1 MTDVYHNVLCV
12 RRAAP
17 SRYSSADETGNE
29 PLRSSARSQGSDL
42 ELKRRGTTTL
52 HEPCPNTSTFQLC
65 RRKTE
70 RQHAGGKLKQQERC
84 DKAPPQHLPLRR
96 TKNGWMTHIRATSV
110 RFHQRR
116 HSEKRQ
122 VRVLPMC
129 EPQKWCIFAYSL
141 QLQHRTSTDTSQKW
155 AGAGQSPRAER
166 EMAGRA
172 SGPDFIV
179 KRLLAS

>member
-1 MTDVYHNVLCV
+1 ML
-12 RRAAP
+12 
-17 SRYSSADETGNE
+17 
-29 PLRSSARSQGSDL
+29 
-42 ELKRRGTTTL
+42 
-52 HEPCPNTSTFQLC
+52 TFALLVMML
-65 RRKTE
+65 TY
-70 RQHAGGKLKQQERC
+70 ALLVPQQERC

-172 SGPDFIV
+172 SGPDFMNV
-179 KRLLAS
+179 KRPLAS

>member
-12 RRAAP
+12 RRAAL

-70 RQHAGGKLKQQERC
+70 RQHAGWKLKQQEHC
-84 DKAPPQHLPLRR
+84 DKAPPHHLPLRR
-96 TKNGWMTHIRATSV
+96 PNKMRQRLIRD
-110 RFHQRR
+110 RFRAIL
-116 HSEKRQ
+116 EKVQ
-122 VRVLPMC
+122 KILSTISLSAMVLSS
-129 EPQKWCIFAYSL
+129 I
-141 QLQHRTSTDTSQKW
+141 RTS
-155 AGAGQSPRAER
+155 P
-166 EMAGRA
+166 
-172 SGPDFIV
+172 PF
-179 KRLLAS
+179 